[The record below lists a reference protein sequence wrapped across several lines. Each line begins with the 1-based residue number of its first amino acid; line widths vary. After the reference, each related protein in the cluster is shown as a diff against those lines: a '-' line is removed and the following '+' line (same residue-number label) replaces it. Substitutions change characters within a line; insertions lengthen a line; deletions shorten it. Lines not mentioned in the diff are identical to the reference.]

1 MIKPNNIDI
10 EKYKIKNLDNKNTV
24 PFEEDDL
31 KKINHEDQDIIM
43 LDLTGILDLNP
54 LNITA
59 HEKLSINNIMDYMSL
74 EIDSKVILEITTTPF
89 ELSCLFLKFMRDN
102 NIGYSSENYL

>member
-31 KKINHEDQDIIM
+31 KKINHEDRDMIM
-43 LDLTGILDLNP
+43 LDLTQIVDLNP
-54 LNITA
+54 LHITDN
-59 HEKLSINNIMDYMSL
+59 EKLSINKIMDYMSL

-89 ELSCLFLKFMRDN
+89 ELSCLFLKLLRDSN
-102 NIGYSSENYL
+102 NFYSSED

>member
-1 MIKPNNIDI
+1 MRKPNNIDI
-10 EKYKIKNLDNKNTV
+10 EKYKIEIQNNKNTV
-24 PFEEDDL
+24 PCEEDDF
-31 KKINHEDQDIIM
+31 KKINHEGQDIIM

-89 ELSCLFLKFMRDN
+89 ELSCLFLKFMRDS
-102 NIGYSSENYL
+102 NISYSSGN

>member
-1 MIKPNNIDI
+1 
-10 EKYKIKNLDNKNTV
+10 
-24 PFEEDDL
+24 
-31 KKINHEDQDIIM
+31 
-43 LDLTGILDLNP
+43 
-54 LNITA
+54 
-59 HEKLSINNIMDYMSL
+59 MSL

>member
-24 PFEEDDL
+24 PCEEDDL
-31 KKINHEDQDIIM
+31 KKINHEGQDLIM

-89 ELSCLFLKFMRDN
+89 ELSCLFLKLLRDSN
-102 NIGYSSENYL
+102 NVYSSED